1 MNGIFLTFLAFA
13 SLAVAGMKTYSVNL
27 FEPAML
33 GSTEL
38 RAGDY
43 QLQVDGIKV
52 VIRTGKTTA
61 EVPVRVENGDSKY
74 SSTTVRLSESG
85 GKQHITE
92 IRLGGTTTRLIVGE

>member
-1 MNGIFLTFLAFA
+1 MRPL
-13 SLAVAGMKTYSVNL
+13 SLYSARLSLYYAGFS
-27 FEPAML
+27 
-33 GSTEL
+33 
-38 RAGDY
+38 
-43 QLQVDGIKV
+43 KV